1 MYINRYAGPIPLT
14 ASHLYSDEKPQKSTS
29 GIIQT
34 YPFFLNPS
42 NYMNQKWIWTAFY
55 GLSSIKV
62 TRNSGKI
69 AILQN
74 SSKIGEV
81 KLGQIIWKNIIEVV
95 LTKNFEKV

>member
-1 MYINRYAGPIPLT
+1 MYINRYAGPIPLTVVAST

-62 TRNSGKI
+62 T
-69 AILQN
+69 QN
-74 SSKIGEV
+74 SVKIGEV

-95 LTKNFEKV
+95 LTKNFEKL